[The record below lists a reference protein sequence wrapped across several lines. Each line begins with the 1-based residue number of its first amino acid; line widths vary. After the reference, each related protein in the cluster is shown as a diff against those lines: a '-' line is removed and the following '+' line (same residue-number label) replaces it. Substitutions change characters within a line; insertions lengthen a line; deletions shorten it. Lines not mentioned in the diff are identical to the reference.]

1 MIKSGTVKVAAVM
14 SLMLAGIS
22 VAAAQSGGSG
32 ASGSA
37 GATIDT
43 GAGGSLAGASAS
55 VNPGISILPGATLA
69 GPIGLV
75 LRVFAGANSESN
87 ESDRGS

>member
-1 MIKSGTVKVAAVM
+1 MMKSGTLKVAAVM
-14 SLMLAGIS
+14 SLMLLGIS

-43 GAGGSLAGASAS
+43 GAGGALAGASPS
-55 VNPGISILPGATLA
+55 NNPGVAFINGSTLT
-69 GPIGLV
+69 GPVGLV
-75 LRVFAGANSESN
+75 VEVFSGANSESS
-87 ESDRGS
+87 ERERGS

>member
-1 MIKSGTVKVAAVM
+1 MMKSGTVKVAAVM

-43 GAGGSLAGASAS
+43 GAGGALAGAGAGP
-55 VNPGISILPGATLA
+55 NPGISIISGSFLPG
-69 GPIGLV
+69 PMGLV
-75 LRVFAGANSESN
+75 IEVFLNGENEKSGADLS
-87 ESDRGS
+87 

>member
-1 MIKSGTVKVAAVM
+1 MMKSGTLKVAAVM

-32 ASGSA
+32 SSGSA

-43 GAGGSLAGASAS
+43 GAGGALAGAGAGP
-55 VNPGISILPGATLA
+55 NPGISIISGSLPG
-69 GPIGLV
+69 PMGLV
-75 LRVFAGANSESN
+75 LEVFGES
-87 ESDRGS
+87 SDRDSGT

>member
-1 MIKSGTVKVAAVM
+1 MMKSGTVKVAAVM

-32 ASGSA
+32 GSGASGSA

-43 GAGGSLAGASAS
+43 GAGGALAGASPS
-55 VNPGISILPGATLA
+55 NNPGVAFIPGGTLT
-69 GPIGLV
+69 GPVGLV
-75 LRVFAGANSESN
+75 VEVFSESAGRD
-87 ESDRGS
+87 SDT